1 MAFTRPTLGA
11 LINTA
16 EAEINALIPNADARM
31 RFSILNVFA
40 RVWAGLT
47 DGLYGALVFL
57 SRQLFTMTATRQFLR
72 LIAQSY
78 GILPLPSTAA
88 QGCILL
94 QGTAGT
100 AVLLGTLFQRGDGVR
115 YQTTAGVILPASGYI
130 EVGAIALVLGER
142 GNAAAGVLLRPTSS
156 VGGLIAAEVCAAAIA
171 GGADEETDDA
181 LRIRLLARLRNPPG
195 AGTVKDWERW
205 TFSFSAAITRVWVVP
220 TIYGNGTVGIVFA
233 QDGVSVIPPPAL
245 IAQMQTYLAQY
256 TPAGTLL
263 TVFAPTLKPIN
274 FTIHELPNADPTV
287 RANITSE
294 LSDLLYREGGPGN
307 TIPLSHI
314 TEAIS
319 TAQGEFDHA
328 LTVPAAPVVMA
339 ASTPLFEIGVLGTI
353 TWA

>member
-1 MAFTRPTLGA
+1 MALNRPTLGA

-40 RVWAGLT
+40 RIWAGLT

-57 SRQLFTMTATRQFLR
+57 SRQLFSMTATRVFLR

-78 GILPLPSTAA
+78 GLSILPATAA

-100 AVLLGTLFQRGDGVR
+100 TVVLGTVFQRADGVR
-115 YQTTAGVILPASGYI
+115 YQTTAGVIIPASGYI
-130 EVGAIALVLGER
+130 EVNAIALVLGVR
-142 GNAAAGVLLRPTSS
+142 GNAAAAVVLRPTSS
-156 VGGLIAAEVCAAAIA
+156 IAGLATAAVCTAAIA
-171 GGADEETDDA
+171 GGADDETDDA
-181 LRIRLLARLRNPPG
+181 LRVRLLTRLRNPPG
-195 AGTVKDWERW
+195 AGTVKDWEGW
-205 TFSFSAAITRVWVVP
+205 TFSFSAAITRVWVIP

-233 QDGVSVIPPPAL
+233 QDDVGVIPPPAL
-245 IAQMQTYLAQY
+245 IAQMQAYLAQF

-274 FTIHELPNADPTV
+274 FSIHETPNADPLV
-287 RANITSE
+287 RQNITSE
-294 LSDLLYREGGPGN
+294 LKDLLYREGGPGN

-319 TAQGEFDHA
+319 NAQGEYDHG
-328 LTVPAAPVVMA
+328 LSVPSAPVTMT
-339 ASTPLFEIGVLGTI
+339 ASTPLFQIGVLGTI
-353 TWA
+353 SWV